1 MATKKTEETKE
12 VIEKLENNDCFIIM
26 PIADHPDYK
35 QGHFK
40 RVYEDIFAPACRA
53 AGYRPIRADD
63 VAQTNLIHLDIL
75 QKLLESPMAICDLST
90 RNPNVL
96 FELGLR
102 QAFDKPTILVQEV
115 GTPQIFDINLFRY
128 TQYRNGLDYRDVL
141 ADQNSI
147 QKVLEETKIAV
158 QEKRSVNSI
167 IKLLSITNPAS
178 LQDSSNFGD
187 KEYFQILMSEIQGLK
202 NSIALNNSVTKS
214 NFIIDANSKYIID
227 AENDKNFI
235 DSRLRVRVRVSVDN
249 EMPQETVQILISF
262 IEILAT
268 KPTFRM
274 MEGSELSN
282 FVSFYCD
289 AEEVDIIIQ
298 KIRNFAK
305 SNNIEIGN
313 IRKNFLAKIR

>member
-1 MATKKTEETKE
+1 MTAKKTQETATIVE
-12 VIEKLENNDCFIIM
+12 QPENNDCFIIM

-40 RVYEDIFAPACRA
+40 RVYEDIFKPACKA
-53 AGYRPIRADD
+53 AGYNPVRADD

-141 ADQNSI
+141 ADQKSI
-147 QKVLEETKIAV
+147 QKVLEDTKIAV

-167 IKLLSITNPAS
+167 IKLLSITEAKLHDP
-178 LQDSSNFGD
+178 SNFSET
-187 KEYFQILMSEIQGLK
+187 EYFNILINEISSIKSQINLAKENIDIPKKINPYPDTYYIDFSLNTDEEMIIQFFDYLTK
-202 NSIALNNSVTKS
+202 LDLIINVEKKLSHNFSKKLLSYVCDTKS
-214 NFIIDANSKYIID
+214 TFGEDDIRRTALLFGIKNIDIT
-227 AENDKNFI
+227 
-235 DSRLRVRVRVSVDN
+235 L
-249 EMPQETVQILISF
+249 MPF
-262 IEILAT
+262 
-268 KPTFRM
+268 
-274 MEGSELSN
+274 
-282 FVSFYCD
+282 
-289 AEEVDIIIQ
+289 
-298 KIRNFAK
+298 
-305 SNNIEIGN
+305 
-313 IRKNFLAKIR
+313 

>member
-1 MATKKTEETKE
+1 MTAKKPQETAQPVE
-12 VIEKLENNDCFIIM
+12 QPENNDCFIIM

-40 RVYEDIFAPACRA
+40 RVYEDIFKPACKA
-53 AGYRPIRADD
+53 AGYNPVRADD

-141 ADQNSI
+141 ADQKSI
-147 QKVLEETKIAV
+147 QKVLEDTKIAV

-167 IKLLSITNPAS
+167 IKLLSITEAKLDDP
-178 LQDSSNFGD
+178 SNFSE
-187 KEYFQILMSEIQGLK
+187 KEYFNILINEISSIKNQINIAKENVDSSKKVNPYPDTYFIDFHL
-202 NSIALNNSVTKS
+202 NSDAERIS
-214 NFIIDANSKYIID
+214 NFFVYLNKLGLISSADNRPTKNILKKSISYTIDAKSTLD
-227 AENDKNFI
+227 
-235 DSRLRVRVRVSVDN
+235 
-249 EMPQETVQILISF
+249 
-262 IEILAT
+262 
-268 KPTFRM
+268 
-274 MEGSELSN
+274 
-282 FVSFYCD
+282 
-289 AEEVDIIIQ
+289 EEVILKTASLFGINVIDVSLLP
-298 KIRNFAK
+298 F
-305 SNNIEIGN
+305 
-313 IRKNFLAKIR
+313 